1 MLIIDEAAFI
11 EGIDEIWASAQQTL
25 ATGGG
30 AVVLSTPYGVGN
42 WFHKTW
48 VRAESQENDF
58 LPIKLPWYVHPERNE
73 AWRKRQDELLGD
85 PKLAAQECDCD
96 FNTSGDIVFHAE
108 WIDFLSQT
116 TIQEPIERRGAD
128 KNLWI
133 WEPADYSRDYMVMA
147 DVARGDGKDFSGCH
161 VVDIESN
168 TQVAEFRGQLPPKE
182 YGYFLTGLST
192 EYNNALLIVENSNIG
207 WSTIDAII
215 ERGYRNLYYA
225 PKSEA
230 HTYESYF
237 NKYESSS
244 NTVPGFSMN
253 LKTRPLVVNK
263 FREYIGDRSVIIRSK
278 RLLEEMKV
286 FIWKNGRPE
295 AQTGYNDDL
304 VMSFGIGMYLRDTS
318 LKFQQQSIDLSRATL
333 NNISSNKHG
342 YSGAYSGNNNQNPF
356 NMNVGGRDESIRWLL

>member
-1 MLIIDEAAFI
+1 
-11 EGIDEIWASAQQTL
+11 
-25 ATGGG
+25 
-30 AVVLSTPYGVGN
+30 
-42 WFHKTW
+42 
-48 VRAESQENDF
+48 
-58 LPIKLPWYVHPERNE
+58 
-73 AWRKRQDELLGD
+73 
-85 PKLAAQECDCD
+85 
-96 FNTSGDIVFHAE
+96 
-108 WIDFLSQT
+108 
-116 TIQEPIERRGAD
+116 
-128 KNLWI
+128 
-133 WEPADYSRDYMVMA
+133 MA

-182 YGYFLTGLST
+182 YRYFLTGLAT

-318 LKFQQQSIDLSRATL
+318 LKFQQQSIDLSRAAL